1 MRVVILSRNSFS
13 GPLSNLCEMISVNNF
28 LGYLDL
34 SDNLLSGPI
43 PDCWNYGKDLEV
55 LNLARNN
62 LSVKIPDSIG
72 YLVQLKMLI
81 FENNGLYGE
90 IPPSLKSCTSLL
102 VIDLGLN
109 KLSGAIPEWIGENLL
124 DLRILVLN
132 SNALEGLIPLQ
143 LCQLK
148 ALKLLNLASNRLSGR
163 IPSCVG
169 TLQAL
174 TEPGSSCYYNYD
186 LKTLSM
192 MHLER
197 NITGAQRLFPQAV
210 PVVKS
215 MDLSSNNL
223 SGEIPSQFT
232 SLGGLLA
239 LNLSRNSLT
248 GTIPPNIGAMEA
260 MESLD
265 LSWNELSCAIPDS
278 ILSLSNLSHLNL
290 SHNKLSGPIPHGKNL
305 LSKFGATSY
314 LENQNLCGPPLSK
327 NCLERESYGAPD
339 CPKMEL
345 QERSRSSEEETGNG
359 MGIPPFYI
367 SMALGFIIG
376 FWGFWT
382 PLLLNT
388 SWRHAYFKF
397 LGSMI
402 DEIYVRVVVG
412 VAKLQRKLQS
422 QRQGE

>member
-1 MRVVILSRNSFS
+1 METNGSTLVHQALEVQCKESEREALLKFKEGFKNHFGYFSSWKAEEDCCQWERVGCNNETGHVIA
-13 GPLSNLCEMISVNNF
+13 
-28 LGYLDL
+28 LDL
-34 SDNLLSGPI
+34 QGDKGAVTLQLQ
-43 PDCWNYGKDLEV
+43 
-55 LNLARNN
+55 ANN
-62 LSVKIPDSIG
+62 LDWLRGLSSLKFLDLGGVDLSKDSHWLEAIN
-72 YLVQLKMLI
+72 ML
-81 FENNGLYGE
+81 
-90 IPPSLKSCTSLL
+90 PSLKE
-102 VIDLGLN
+102 LGLFAC
-109 KLSGAIPEWIGENLL
+109 KLQNLP
-124 DLRILVLN
+124 D
-132 SNALEGLIPLQ
+132 S
-143 LCQLK
+143 
-148 ALKLLNLASNRLSGR
+148 LSY
-163 IPSCVG
+163 V
-169 TLQAL
+169 
-174 TEPGSSCYYNYD
+174 N
-186 LKTLSM
+186 
-192 MHLER
+192 
-197 NITGAQRLFPQAV
+197 
-210 PVVKS
+210 
-215 MDLSSNNL
+215 
-223 SGEIPSQFT
+223 FT
-232 SLGGLLA
+232 SL
-239 LNLSRNSLT
+239 
-248 GTIPPNIGAMEA
+248 E
-260 MESLD
+260 
-265 LSWNELSCAIPDS
+265 
-278 ILSLSNLSHLNL
+278 
-290 SHNKLSGPIPHGKNL
+290 NL